1 MVEDAAKEVCL
12 ALKLFIPCFLDQGAP
27 QVAAA
32 AAALLD
38 RLGLAWDYPEDQT
51 CCGQF
56 AYTLGDPATAQR
68 LMRHF
73 LRVFGSDQVLCP
85 SASCALMVR
94 RYYPGLAQNPQEHR
108 EAEALAARTLEL
120 SEFIDRSGPLPWTP
134 QFDAS
139 LVLHRSCKARQ
150 LGALPGAARVLSQVA
165 GLGLLEVSPYY
176 SCCGFGGVFSIQH
189 PNLSR
194 EMGEAYLEAVL
205 ATGAR
210 GLVSLDYSCLMHLR
224 GLAAARSWDLQFFHL
239 AEILTREQ

>member
-1 MVEDAAKEVCL
+1 M

-32 AAALLD
+32 AAALLN
-38 RLGLAWDYPEDQT
+38 RLGLAWDYPEAQT

-56 AYTLGDPATAQR
+56 AYTLGDPAAARR
-68 LMRHF
+68 LLRHF
-73 LRVFGSDQVLCP
+73 LRVFGSGDTILCP
-85 SASCALMVR
+85 SASCTLMVR
-94 RYYPGLAQNPQEHR
+94 RYYPGLAQNPRERR

-120 SEFIDRSGPLPWTP
+120 SELIDRSGPLPWTP
-134 QFDAS
+134 RFDAP

-165 GLGLLEVSPYY
+165 GLQLLEVSPYY

-189 PNLSR
+189 PDLSR
-194 EMGEAYLEAVL
+194 EISEAYLEAVL

-224 GLAAARSWDLQFFHL
+224 GIAAARGWDLQFFHL
-239 AEILTREQ
+239 AEILLSEP